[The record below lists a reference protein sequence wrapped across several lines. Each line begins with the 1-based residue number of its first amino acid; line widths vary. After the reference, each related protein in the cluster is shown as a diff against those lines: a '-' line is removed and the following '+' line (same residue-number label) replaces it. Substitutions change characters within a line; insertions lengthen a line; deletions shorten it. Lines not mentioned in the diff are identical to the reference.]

1 MSDLTELRKRVKEL
15 RAKQVAISKASLED
29 LKAEIYKEDLAAK
42 AAERKAKS
50 MERRTKK
57 LEEKKA
63 LDAEKPK
70 RKQKDVVMKAQEPKE
85 EKQEIVRKKKVA
97 D

>member
-15 RAKQVAISKASLED
+15 RAKQVAISKASVED

-50 MERRTKK
+50 LAAREAKK
-57 LEEKKA
+57 SLE
-63 LDAEKPK
+63 AEKPK
-70 RKQKDVVMKAQEPKE
+70 KKQKDIVIKAQEPKKEPKE
-85 EKQEIVRKKKVA
+85 EQEIVRKKKVA

>member
-15 RAKQVAISKASLED
+15 RAKQVAISKASMED

-50 MERRTKK
+50 LAAREA
-57 LEEKKA
+57 KKA
-63 LDAEKPK
+63 VETEKPK
-70 RKQKDVVMKAQEPKE
+70 RKQKDIVMKAQEKPEKKE
-85 EKQEIVRKKKVA
+85 QEIVRKKKVA

>member
-15 RAKQVAISKASLED
+15 RAKQVALSKASIDD

-50 MERRTKK
+50 LAAREA
-57 LEEKKA
+57 KKA
-63 LDAEKPK
+63 AEKPK
-70 RKQKDVVMKAQEPKE
+70 QQKDIVIKAQEAKPKPKE
-85 EKQEIVRKKKVA
+85 EKVEIVRKKKVA